1 VGLALGAT
9 YSIPRL
15 SAAGVA
21 SWGDLV
27 VLAGAQL
34 QLYSIAKPERPSLIN
49 WADPD
54 FAIKSIV
61 GAGSFVLCLS
71 KDEIT
76 LRKMDKL
83 RDTAA
88 TVKVQASQL
97 CFDKSQQT
105 AFAIKILDRTT
116 RITKIKVYSNS
127 MEMDKPLELPGMF
140 NRCQASNGL
149 LLLSGLNEIALY
161 RTTGG
166 ASTNTTPELIGRH
179 HFDDLAIRDLALTD
193 DVIVATAIDTN
204 SKGFFLVLAKDD
216 KELHLLGSINLPS
229 DGLALAATG
238 SKAVAVG
245 RNLEGKDVAS
255 IITFANKINPQVVTT
270 LSVIEG
276 VSSVTIKDQMA
287 VLAGRGLEI
296 VTLG

>member
-1 VGLALGAT
+1 
-9 YSIPRL
+9 
-15 SAAGVA
+15 
-21 SWGDLV
+21 
-27 VLAGAQL
+27 
-34 QLYSIAKPERPSLIN
+34 
-49 WADPD
+49 
-54 FAIKSIV
+54 
-61 GAGSFVLCLS
+61 VLCLA
-71 KDEIT
+71 KDDIT

-97 CFDKSQQT
+97 CFDKSQQA
-105 AFAIKILDRTT
+105 AFAIKILDKTT

-127 MEMDKPLELPGMF
+127 MEMDKPIELPGQF
-140 NRCQASNGL
+140 NRCQASGGL

-166 ASTNTTPELIGRH
+166 ASTNGAPELIGTQ
-179 HFDDLAIRDLALTD
+179 HFENLAIRDLAICEDT
-193 DVIVATAIDTN
+193 IVATAVDPN
-204 SKGFFLVLAKDD
+204 SKGFFIVLAKDAKD
-216 KELHLLGSINLPS
+216 LHLLGSINLPS
-229 DGLALAATG
+229 DGVALAASG
-238 SKAVAVG
+238 NKAVAVG

-255 IITFANKINPQVVTT
+255 IVTFANKINPQILTT

-276 VSSVTIKDQMA
+276 VSSVTIKDQLA